1 METIYDKI
9 HTLSLDTD
17 DKTHILD
24 NLKQIEYK
32 IIDVTTQTKT
42 VEELKEYSFPVV
54 INKDNAILYSYT
66 LKEKQGIFM
75 IIWKNAVLLDPQIIK
90 IEITP
95 TKIVT

>member
-32 IIDVTTQTKT
+32 IIDVTFACV
-42 VEELKEYSFPVV
+42 VEE
-54 INKDNAILYSYT
+54 
-66 LKEKQGIFM
+66 
-75 IIWKNAVLLDPQIIK
+75 VLS
-90 IEITP
+90 
-95 TKIVT
+95 